1 MGAGATMIS
10 DRHQQL
16 LRQTFLDYQHHDTF
30 FDNPLIVERA
40 KGLHYWDVEGK
51 RYFDAIAGVYAAT
64 LGHGHPRVIEA
75 IRLQLEKLSF
85 APPMHG
91 TADVTLEFVDRI
103 SAVTPGTLNFVKSFG
118 GGSESVEAALKFARQ
133 YFRQTDRPGK
143 FKFIS
148 RYHGYHGATFGAMAA
163 SGTGPRKSAFEPG
176 PTGFLKV
183 FAPNHYRD
191 DFSDWAQCNR
201 FAARQFE
208 DVIVHEDPSTVAG
221 IILEPVSNTGGVITP
236 TQEYFQILREI
247 CDRHDVLLIF
257 DEIITGWGR
266 TGEMFAAQT
275 YDVVP
280 DMICSGKG
288 LSSGAMPLGA
298 MMARLDMAECFQQA
312 DKDNFAHGHTYAG
325 HPVGCAA
332 GIAVVEQ
339 IIEDKLDRRAGE
351 LGERL
356 AAGLEKL
363 KQYGVVREV
372 RGKGLL
378 RGVELVR
385 DTESN
390 EPFPEL
396 GLALKKT
403 ALANGLLLRVDPSW
417 FAVGPALIID
427 EAGIDEMC
435 DLIDKSLVDALAVV
449 KVAK

>member
-1 MGAGATMIS
+1 MGTGATMIS

-191 DFSDWAQCNR
+191 DFSDWDQCNR

-247 CDRHDVLLIF
+247 CDRHEVLLIF

-339 IIEDKLDRRAGE
+339 IIEDKLDKRAGE

-435 DLIDKSLVDALAVV
+435 DLIDKSLVDALAIVRGV
-449 KVAK
+449 

>member
-1 MGAGATMIS
+1 MGTGATMIS

-191 DFSDWAQCNR
+191 DFSDWDQCNR

-339 IIEDKLDRRAGE
+339 IIEDKLDKRAGE

-435 DLIDKSLVDALAVV
+435 DLIDKSLVDALAIVRGV
-449 KVAK
+449 

>member
-1 MGAGATMIS
+1 MDTGAAMIS
-10 DRHQQL
+10 DRYQKL

-40 KGLHYWDVEGK
+40 KGLHYWDVEGR

-191 DFSDWAQCNR
+191 DFSDWEQCNR

-221 IILEPVSNTGGVITP
+221 VILEPVSNTGGVITP

-247 CDRHDVLLIF
+247 CDRYDVLLIF

-275 YDVVP
+275 YDVIP

-288 LSSGAMPLGA
+288 LSSGTMPLGA
-298 MMARLDMAECFQQA
+298 MMARRDMAECFQQA

-339 IIEDKLDRRAGE
+339 IIEDRLDKRAGE

-356 AAGLEKL
+356 AARLEKL
-363 KQYGVVREV
+363 KRHGVVREV

-435 DLIDKSLVDALAVV
+435 DLIDRSLVDALATVRG
-449 KVAK
+449 

>member
-1 MGAGATMIS
+1 MIS

-191 DFSDWAQCNR
+191 DFSDWDQCNR

-247 CDRHDVLLIF
+247 CDQHEVLLIF

-339 IIEDKLDRRAGE
+339 IIEDKLDKRAGE

-435 DLIDKSLVDALAVV
+435 DLIDKSLVDALAIVRGV
-449 KVAK
+449 

>member
-1 MGAGATMIS
+1 MDTGAAMIS
-10 DRHQQL
+10 DRYQKL

-40 KGLHYWDVEGK
+40 KGLHYWDVEGR

-191 DFSDWAQCNR
+191 DFSDWEQCNR

-221 IILEPVSNTGGVITP
+221 VILEPVSNTGGVITP

-247 CDRHDVLLIF
+247 CDRYDVLLIF

-275 YDVVP
+275 YDVIP

-288 LSSGAMPLGA
+288 LSSGTMPLGA
-298 MMARLDMAECFQQA
+298 MMARRDMAERFQQA

-339 IIEDKLDRRAGE
+339 IIEDRLDKRAGE

-356 AAGLEKL
+356 AARLEKL
-363 KQYGVVREV
+363 KRHGVVREV

-435 DLIDKSLVDALAVV
+435 DLIDRSLVDALATVRG
-449 KVAK
+449 

>member
-1 MGAGATMIS
+1 
-10 DRHQQL
+10 
-16 LRQTFLDYQHHDTF
+16 
-30 FDNPLIVERA
+30 
-40 KGLHYWDVEGK
+40 
-51 RYFDAIAGVYAAT
+51 
-64 LGHGHPRVIEA
+64 
-75 IRLQLEKLSF
+75 
-85 APPMHG
+85 MHG

-356 AAGLEKL
+356 AAGLEKM